1 MKFLELFR
9 SYIDYYRQ
17 TTIFFESRSP
27 VTIQAYEN
35 KYSLVNAFLFD
46 SKKIKLKASGFTI
59 GVSKDL
65 LEWANSKYSHN
76 YSVRIVEICK
86 DVLDFGIDKELIKN
100 HNLPLLQ
107 LKRVPPGATVYLTPQ
122 ELTFL
127 ENYSPHDE
135 VLEKA
140 RDLFLL
146 QCYTGMAY
154 VDATNL
160 SKHNLMFY
168 KSREYIFK
176 KRKKTKKDS
185 IIPITDGIKN
195 ILNKYDYSMKIIR
208 NSDYNAALK
217 TIAEDLKINK
227 HLTTHVGRKTFAMI
241 NLNWLGHSM
250 EGTSKMLGI
259 TIKTMEQHY
268 AQPNINL
275 VSNELDRLGK

>member
-1 MKFLELFR
+1 MQFLELFR
-9 SYIDYYRQ
+9 TYINYYRQ

-27 VTIQAYEN
+27 VTIKAYEN
-35 KYSLVNAFLFD
+35 KYNLVNAFLFD
-46 SKKIKLKASGFTI
+46 SQKIKMKAAGFTI
-59 GVSKDL
+59 GVSKEL

-86 DVLDFGIDKELIKN
+86 DVLDFGIEKEIIKE
-100 HNLPLLQ
+100 HNLPILQ
-107 LKRVPPGATVYLTPQ
+107 LKRMPPGATVFLTPQ
-122 ELTFL
+122 ELVFL
-127 ENYSPHDE
+127 EKYSPHDE
-135 VLEKA
+135 LLEKA

-146 QCYTGMAY
+146 QCYTGLAY
-154 VDATNL
+154 VDTINL
-160 SKHNLMFY
+160 SKFNITFY
-168 KSREYIFK
+168 KGREYIFK

-185 IIPITDGIKN
+185 VIPVTDGIKN
-195 ILNKYDYSMKIIR
+195 ILNKYDFRMNIIR
-208 NSDYNAALK
+208 NSDYNEALK
-217 TIAEDLKINK
+217 TIASDLKINK